1 MMKIIIMIIF
11 VVVVVVVDHDDDKKK
26 DKGANVGWAKIF
38 VVFIVKS
45 NYLWFIINKN
55 E

>member
-1 MMKIIIMIIF
+1 MMKIIITIIF
-11 VVVVVVVDHDDDKKK
+11 VIDVVVVDDDDDKKGQK
-26 DKGANVGWAKIF
+26 VGWAKIF

-45 NYLWFIINKN
+45 NYLWFIINKK